1 MSEINI
7 RTLFP
12 FKRVKITEIKSSDDG
27 KLTLVKLEPD
37 NRCLPICSGCR
48 HPAHRVH
55 SMKTRMLND
64 LPMSGSKVIVYYKY
78 RTVWCPRCCAFRVE
92 HHDFVEPY
100 ARATNRFVHYIH
112 ALCKLM
118 TVTNVAAHTQLSW
131 DQVSRIDRI
140 ELKKRYSEMPK
151 KHLSILCIDEISMK
165 KRHNYLTVIADH
177 QTGRVLDVLE
187 SRTFETVSL
196 FLKNLP
202 KSVRNEIKA
211 VAMDMWDPYI
221 KAFKKWCPEACI
233 VFDPFHVIAAFNKV
247 IDQIRAEQYRKAG
260 ARRKNL
266 MKQCR
271 FLLLKNPENLKKEQR
286 PKLKAILEENALL
299 AQVYLLKEYL
309 KRLWQYKYPKAAEN
323 FLNYWCE
330 LAEQTESELLIKFTK
345 MLKRHAY
352 GILNHCRFPISN
364 ARLEGINNKIKV
376 IKRMAYGY
384 RDLEYFKLKIIQ
396 ATAN

>member
-12 FKRVKITEIKSSDDG
+12 FKRVKITEIKSSNDG
-27 KLTLVKLEPD
+27 KLTLVKIEPD

-48 HPAHRVH
+48 RPAHRVH
-55 SMKTRMLND
+55 SMKMRMLND

-78 RTVWCPRCCAFRVE
+78 RTVWCQRCCAFRVE

-100 ARATNRFVHYIH
+100 ARATNRFVQYIH

-118 TVTNVAAHTQLSW
+118 TVTDVAAHTQLSW
-131 DQVSRIDRI
+131 DQVRRIDKI
-140 ELKKRYSEMPK
+140 ELKKRYSEMPTK
-151 KHLSILCIDEISMK
+151 GLSILCIDEISVK
-165 KRHNYLTVIADH
+165 KHHNYLTVIADH
-177 QTGRVLDVLE
+177 QTGRVLDVLK
-187 SRTFETVSL
+187 SRTFDCVSM

-202 KSVRNEIKA
+202 KSVRDKIKA

-233 VFDPFHVIAAFNKV
+233 VFDPFHVIAAFSKV
-247 IDQIRAEQYRKAG
+247 IDQIRAEQYREADDY
-260 ARRKNL
+260 RKNL
-266 MKQCR
+266 MQQCR

-352 GILNHCRFPISN
+352 GILNHCRFPINN

-376 IKRMAYGY
+376 IKRIAYGY

-396 ATAN
+396 ATSN